1 MVGIDEAWEMIVA
14 ATSTPQLR
22 VALALLSVGS
32 FAVSLWSLRR
42 TFSNTA
48 VEQARYIE
56 SQWQA
61 IYHLTLNNEKFARHV
76 ARMFA
81 YGGDPEKAQKGA
93 ALLMYVNV
101 LASTY
106 NAFERGLISRK
117 IYESHMKSFF
127 FFYRGSFPALS
138 EAIEVEGY
146 DDNFTQECKS
156 WIARGKAHQDKASQ
170 QRHAAKPEQA
180 NGDPLS

>member
-1 MVGIDEAWEMIVA
+1 MGGIGEAWGMVVA
-14 ATSTPQLR
+14 AAGNPHLR
-22 VALALLSVGS
+22 VVLILLSVGS
-32 FAVSLWSLRR
+32 FAISLWSLRR

-61 IYHLTLNNEKFARHV
+61 VYHLTLNNEKFARHV

-81 YGGDPEKAQKGA
+81 YGDDPEKAQKGA

-106 NAFERGLISRK
+106 NAFEQGLISRK
-117 IYESHMKSFF
+117 IYEAHMKSFF
-127 FFYRGSFPALS
+127 YFYRGSVRALV
-138 EAIEVEGY
+138 EAIEVEAY
-146 DDNFTQECKS
+146 DDNFTRECRA
-156 WIARGKAHQDKASQ
+156 WIARGKAHQEKSNQERQSDSDSV
-170 QRHAAKPEQA
+170 AKPV
-180 NGDPLS
+180 